1 MSEGKEGCNTAQA
14 VIAFPQRTVFKYCIA
29 FQSTVPINGQW
40 PYGIKLHNQYSLMG
54 LNSANIWNN
63 VFMGLN
69 SATSK
74 KIASSLP
81 LLEHFPL
88 SSFSF
93 FLASIDYTS
102 SERATFVFKETQNLQ
117 HSETFM
123 MGRNTSLDVIRSCSG
138 AINFTDIL
146 MQGVNSF

>member
-1 MSEGKEGCNTAQA
+1 MSEGKEGCNTVQA

-93 FLASIDYTS
+93 LSCFYRLHYFRKSLLLYS
-102 SERATFVFKETQNLQ
+102 KKHKNLQ
-117 HSETFM
+117 TFM
-123 MGRNTSLDVIRSCSG
+123 MGRNTSLDMIRSCCG